1 MMLVWWCG
9 LMAAGLV
16 SCRGEEQLEQLDHLR
31 GEAKP
36 GQVASPHYYGITSS
50 L

>member
-1 MMLVWWCG
+1 
-9 LMAAGLV
+9 MAAGLV
-16 SCRGEEQLEQLDHLR
+16 SCRGEEQLEQLEQLDHLR